1 MPGGFLLRERIYAI
15 IIGSEGFGGVESG
28 AREEAMLETVSNT
41 DLAGAGFA
49 AKSVRLNRTG
59 KAQNAAVERAKVSA
73 QSQPATTIDLEQ
85 AELKKLQQMDMQ
97 TRRYEMGQ
105 KAAMARAASG
115 PYYQYEVGPDG
126 RKYAVSGEQHCC
138 SESSIRRVQRTAVS
152 NSGVEKGLNVEG
164 ATSHTAALKQQMSRD
179 LAAQRVSSAHVARL
193 PDPTPSRSELM
204 NFDTSQ
210 TAGRFLD
217 IKA

>member
-1 MPGGFLLRERIYAI
+1 
-15 IIGSEGFGGVESG
+15 
-28 AREEAMLETVSNT
+28 MLETVSNT
-41 DLAGAGFA
+41 DLAGTGYA
-49 AKSVRLNRTG
+49 AKSVGPDRTG
-59 KAQNAAVERAKVSA
+59 NTQNAAVERAKFSA
-73 QSQPATTIDLEQ
+73 QSTPAATFDPEQ

-105 KAAMARAASG
+105 KASMARSASG

-126 RKYAVSGEQHCC
+126 RKYAVSGEQRCC

-152 NSGVEKGLNVEG
+152 KGNVDKGLNVEG

-193 PDPTPSRSELM
+193 PDPVPSRDELM